1 MNAKSF
7 VAVVF
12 AILFPILAG
21 GFEAE
26 AQLPDAAVKAD
37 DYDENMEA
45 LDRDDVF
52 HRGAEYEKATLDEFR
67 LVPDLKA
74 FCWTNWTYAKEVPAG
89 NDTLYGEERFYIVD
103 VGRRVLALVYRNYL
117 GELHP
122 VGGKVLG
129 IEWKRP
135 AAGSPEEALMRRIE
149 GLFSQAG

>member
-1 MNAKSF
+1 MKRSKTFRCVPPKFVVLVLLLAVSTFPATSF
-7 VAVVF
+7 A
-12 AILFPILAG
+12 
-21 GFEAE
+21 
-26 AQLPDAAVKAD
+26 
-37 DYDENMEA
+37 
-45 LDRDDVF
+45 RDDVF